1 MSVTDVYETLGAIIH
16 QYGREDKSQRNHKC
30 SMMNINMFKHTSI
43 TSNPNKTL
51 QGNETRI
58 VLRVH
63 SLFSSGKNDIDRYFI
78 FYCVC
83 TIKIMKGYKEN
94 DVQLSPHKTH
104 VGCVYRW
111 VWLALI
117 VSIKLYD
124 GGINCEKVTIGAV
137 RTSLVWIKLMFYV
150 CV

>member
-1 MSVTDVYETLGAIIH
+1 M
-16 QYGREDKSQRNHKC
+16 
-30 SMMNINMFKHTSI
+30 
-43 TSNPNKTL
+43 
-51 QGNETRI
+51 
-58 VLRVH
+58 
-63 SLFSSGKNDIDRYFI
+63 DRYFI

-104 VGCVYRW
+104 VGCVYGW

-137 RTSLVWIKLMFYV
+137 RASQPTLDQINVLCLCLI
-150 CV
+150 